1 VGYRGQSCA
10 DHFWQ
15 REYVNDISFKR
26 TKIGHMFSA
35 SPLVPWDQQAYEEAL
50 ERGELAKY
58 VTLFDDLCADREFCA
73 AHGYAPEDSLGRRF
87 SAPAGSPR
95 DGAADA
101 ATERDRYETLYR
113 GPGLESLVWSGRCWE
128 VHEARD
134 GWSDPAHAP
143 SDLSA
148 WRRCCCKVL
157 LDIPLMMAKRDL
169 DVPTACQASPRGVST
184 KAIV

>member
-1 VGYRGQSCA
+1 
-10 DHFWQ
+10 
-15 REYVNDISFKR
+15 
-26 TKIGHMFSA
+26 M
-35 SPLVPWDQQAYEEAL
+35 PWDQQAYEEAL
-50 ERGELAKY
+50 GGELSKY
-58 VTLFDDLCADREFCA
+58 VSLFDDLCADREFCA
-73 AHGYAPEDSLGRRF
+73 ANGYAPEDSLGTRF

-101 ATERDRYETLYR
+101 ATERGRYESLYR

-134 GWSDPAHAP
+134 GWTRWSGLDPAHAP

-157 LDIPLMMAKRDL
+157 LDIPLMMARRDL
-169 DVPTACQASPRGVST
+169 DVPTACQALPRGVST

>member
-1 VGYRGQSCA
+1 MRRQVPRERVLRACA
-10 DHFWQ
+10 ES
-15 REYVNDISFKR
+15 R
-26 TKIGHMFSA
+26 
-35 SPLVPWDQQAYEEAL
+35 P
-50 ERGELAKY
+50 
-58 VTLFDDLCADREFCA
+58 A
-73 AHGYAPEDSLGRRF
+73 AT
-87 SAPAGSPR
+87 
-95 DGAADA
+95 ADA

-113 GPGLESLVWSGRCWE
+113 GPGLESLVWSGRCGE

-184 KAIV
+184 EAIV